1 MLRTAVALG
10 VQPEAF
16 WRLSL
21 KEWRML
27 TERAGGGSVLGRA
40 DLEQMMAR
48 WPDFESPSPEV
59 GRGGGAERRRG
70 GGRASM
76 PHPGGFAA
84 VPPHEGEGE

>member
-27 TERAGGGSVLGRA
+27 TERAGAPTLERGG
-40 DLEQMMAR
+40 LEALMAR
-48 WPDFESPSPEV
+48 WPDE
-59 GRGGGAERRRG
+59 GAR
-70 GGRASM
+70 
-76 PHPGGFAA
+76 
-84 VPPHEGEGE
+84 